1 MKGRTLTNFLLSL
14 ILFLAVFLPASV
26 FAGSGPGGP
35 GTGGGGDPA
44 CDPKCNCRA
53 DGSYCPIDSNLY
65 ILLAIGVLFG
75 IKKVTDSKKAATR

>member
-1 MKGRTLTNFLLSL
+1 MKGRTFANFLLSL

-35 GTGGGGDPA
+35 GSGGGDPA

-53 DGSYCPIDSNLY
+53 DGSYCPIDSYVY
-65 ILLAIGVLFG
+65 ILLGIGVLYG
-75 IKKVTDSKKAATR
+75 VWKGKAVRSS

>member
-1 MKGRTLTNFLLSL
+1 MKGKAFAQFLLSF

-26 FAGSGPGGP
+26 FAGTGPGGP
-35 GTGGGGDPA
+35 GTGGGDPA

-65 ILLAIGVLFG
+65 ILLAIGVLYG

>member
-1 MKGRTLTNFLLSL
+1 MKGKSFTNFLLSFF
-14 ILFLAVFLPASV
+14 LFSAFMLPVSG
-26 FAGSGPGGP
+26 FAGTGNPGGP
-35 GTGGGGDPA
+35 GTGGGDPA

-65 ILLAIGVLFG
+65 ILLAIGVLYG